1 MEIQY
6 KIELYSNY
14 QQEMSGAAGEC
25 NVPVANRLETLRSVM
40 SGWAALRFS
49 RHSVLGYP
57 LSSSYV
63 YEVSGGKLVLGS
75 DLDHIANHL
84 NGTSALSVHD
94 LPTRPNVELGADSAD
109 ASMIH
114 RRDIKL
120 GSPIA
125 DFAMDVHQNLLV
137 LVERTS

>member
-1 MEIQY
+1 M
-6 KIELYSNY
+6 N
-14 QQEMSGAAGEC
+14 GTAGEC
-25 NVPVANRLETLRSVM
+25 NMPVANRLETLRSVM
-40 SGWAALRFS
+40 SGWATLRFS
-49 RHSVLGYP
+49 RHSILGYP

-75 DLDHIANHL
+75 DLDHVANHI
-84 NGTSALSVHD
+84 NGTSVLSVHD
-94 LPTRPNVELGADSAD
+94 LPTRPNVEPSADSYNT
-109 ASMIH
+109 STIR

>member
-1 MEIQY
+1 MDLQY
-6 KIELYSNY
+6 KIELYSAY
-14 QQEMSGAAGEC
+14 QQEMNGTTGM
-25 NVPVANRLETLRSVM
+25 PVANRLETLRSIT
-40 SGWAALRFS
+40 SGWATLRFS

-57 LSSSYV
+57 LASSYV

-75 DLDHIANHL
+75 DLDHISNHL
-84 NGTSALSVHD
+84 NGTSVLSVHD
-94 LPTRPNVELGADSAD
+94 LPTRPNVEPGADSSD
-109 ASMIH
+109 ASTIH